1 MPETQ
6 RLIANEQRRL
16 LCFIKNELK
25 TSISGP
31 AAQHCVS
38 PNPCAEGTQPATLWF
53 LMLAKSL
60 STREAFSPR
69 SFVSGGT

>member
-6 RLIANEQRRL
+6 RLIANEQRQL

-53 LMLAKSL
+53 
-60 STREAFSPR
+60 
-69 SFVSGGT
+69 